1 MAKILNITDT
11 KILIGTNEGGLK
23 EVSLSDVNY
32 YPHVGDLVDIY
43 ETENRIIVTKA
54 ETPEIS
60 RPTPPSIIN
69 IAPYNSQN
77 MSPPP
82 QRSANSLKP
91 VNKTAYCL
99 LCIFLGGI
107 GIHKFYAGKVGIG
120 ILYLLFCWTL
130 IPSLIALIEFII
142 ALCDN
147 ADANGNIFV

>member
-11 KILIGTNEGGLK
+11 SIIIGTDNGGLK
-23 EVSLSDVNY
+23 EVKLSDVNY
-32 YPHVGDLVDIY
+32 YPRVGDQVEIY
-43 ETENRIIVTKA
+43 ETEEKIIVTKA
-54 ETPEIS
+54 ETPPLQRS
-60 RPTPPSIIN
+60 APSSIIN
-69 IAPYNSQN
+69 ITPYNSQN

-82 QRSANSLKP
+82 QRYANSQKP

-107 GIHKFYAGKVGIG
+107 GIHKFYAGKIGIG

-142 ALCDN
+142 ALCDT
-147 ADANGNIFV
+147 ADANGNILV